1 MTLRVQLV
9 EALKRVLKAQG
20 LTYANLA
27 ERIGMSEASV
37 KRMFSEQ
44 SIRLERG
51 AEMGRFNMGSTVI
64 LLLPAAGPCLDPGL
78 VHEQAVRVRQDM
90 GALGPGAEDRIDQA

>member
-44 SIRLERG
+44 SIRLERLTILSPWR
-51 AEMGRFNMGSTVI
+51 AEIGMNAIEAHAEIVRSPSGDAVDAKSRSSARTRSRCRGS
-64 LLLPAAGPCLDPGL
+64 
-78 VHEQAVRVRQDM
+78 
-90 GALGPGAEDRIDQA
+90 